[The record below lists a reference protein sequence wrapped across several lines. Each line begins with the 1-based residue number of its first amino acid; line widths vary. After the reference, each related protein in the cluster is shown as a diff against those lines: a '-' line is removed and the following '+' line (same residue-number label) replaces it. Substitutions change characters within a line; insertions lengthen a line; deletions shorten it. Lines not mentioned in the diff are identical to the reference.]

1 MVRTYVDRI
10 IGYVWTVFGLSAFLL
25 SCVAVFWWD
34 IPILFTILLL
44 MGMGTAVQAVRA
56 VDECVGRVVDAILE
70 QGGKAIIT
78 ADHGNAEQMIDY
90 ETGMPYTAHTVFN
103 PVPFILAD
111 EDNRGVALREDGRL
125 ADLAPTLLDMMGIPQ
140 PEEMTG
146 KSMIVH

>member
-1 MVRTYVDRI
+1 MRWRTRRWPGSGKYDVMILNFANCDMVGHTGV
-10 IGYVWTVFGLSAFLL
+10 LKA
-25 SCVAVFWWD
+25 
-34 IPILFTILLL
+34 
-44 MGMGTAVQAVRA
+44 AVQAVRA